1 MKETSSSK
9 VGDYFLVPLFRI
21 LSRATSNVQLFVPKF
36 TWCTFNRISQLFGQA
51 LFSDTTPS
59 GRLPN
64 MALRTSMPLR
74 PFLGARAL
82 HTAPVVRQAPAVP
95 PRAPRTAAELGFDG
109 NQDRTR
115 TLDPALTKPLKMSN
129 SSYLH
134 LPKESQH
141 IGTGRREEYLVSS
154 SSASTLLLNVT
165 VSRCAVWIWI

>member
-95 PRAPRTAAELGFDG
+95 
-109 NQDRTR
+109 QDRTR